1 MEENPVELIDYFRVI
16 WKRKILII
24 VVTLVCLG
32 VGVGVAVKNSISKSP
47 PVISY
52 HASVIVK
59 IGQMVGMSFTDAYLV
74 YIEKP
79 EDLVAMLPLWYGERV
94 NEPSGYH
101 FSVRQIAKLSMLE
114 LTLEGSDKEVSRVLK
129 KVVDMLV
136 DEHGERAEAS
146 AAAYKNFIRKLEED
160 AKMVQEN
167 IVIIETTMAKMKN
180 KERNFMEYM
189 DTNEYLNESGN
200 ASKEE
205 KYVGDRSVIWNML
218 YLKTID
224 KEIDLSKSRQ
234 ALRNI
239 QWQLLVHRTTIGN
252 IADHKTKVVGEIE
265 STAVTKLKKK
275 KINAIHMIT
284 ITGVAGLIMSLFI
297 VFFIEY
303 IEESKSRRKGK

>member
-136 DEHGERAEAS
+136 GEHGERAEAS

-224 KEIDLSKSRQ
+224 KERELNARREDLRS
-234 ALRNI
+234 I
-239 QWQLLVHRTTIGN
+239 QMQILTHQLTLGN
-252 IADHKTKVVGEIE
+252 LKEYKTEKFGVIKNTVVKQKEGRRRGYKAIAVG
-265 STAVTKLKKK
+265 
-275 KINAIHMIT
+275 
-284 ITGVAGLIMSLFI
+284 GVAGLMMSLFI
-297 VFFIEY
+297 AFFLEY
-303 IEESKSRRKGK
+303 LVEAESRRKGK